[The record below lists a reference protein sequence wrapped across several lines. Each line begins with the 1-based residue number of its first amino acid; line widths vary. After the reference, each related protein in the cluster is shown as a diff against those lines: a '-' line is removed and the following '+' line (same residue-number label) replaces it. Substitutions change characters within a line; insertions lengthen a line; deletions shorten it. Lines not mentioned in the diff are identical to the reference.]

1 VAKHNG
7 KGHGKWKVPAEQHK
21 TPSHER
27 KKDMARNER
36 KPGRSRKELKLDKKL
51 MKAEEK
57 ARKGRTRDNQIF
69 MGTRRAKLFG
79 QGYYDEED

>member
-1 VAKHNG
+1 
-7 KGHGKWKVPAEQHK
+7 
-21 TPSHER
+21 
-27 KKDMARNER
+27 MARNER